1 MRITRSALLRVCLLA
16 SVPIASM
23 AQAPT
28 IVEAESGSLGTSL
41 TTGSAAGVNYITV
54 LPAANAS
61 VPPSPDRV
69 ATYQVTFPAAGS
81 YALYVR
87 IFVGPIGGADDSFYI
102 PSGFNNATN
111 WTGLYNTSS
120 GGATAP
126 GAGVSTTGGAGQN
139 VWKWVRLT
147 SIPGIGDT
155 SVGPTAWVVPDGALT
170 QSFSWGSRE
179 DGLLFDKLAFAPVNV
194 CYTVGDLDAVRA
206 STVSCPPPQPLP
218 AAYTR
223 PAGSPLAAG
232 LGKYLGSAHSAGQA
246 SLNFAAYWN
255 QVTPE
260 NGGKW
265 GAAQPTSPFGPAA
278 DGYPT
283 LPAPAFNW
291 TAARAAYTQAR
302 TTGAAFKWHTLF
314 WGNQQPAWIEG
325 LPIEKQQEAI
335 RIWLAAIAREFP
347 DIEQID
353 VVNEPLHDPP
363 RGATNGNYIDALGG
377 NGDSGWDWI
386 INAFTLARE
395 YFPNAKLVLNDYSI
409 TNTDA
414 STTDYLKII
423 DLLKTR
429 GLIDHIG
436 IQAHAFEFNYN
447 NLAQSAATH
456 RNNLARLAAT
466 GLPIYVTEFD
476 IDGADAVWGL
486 PDDPAQLQR
495 YQQLFPVFWE
505 SPAVKGVTLWGYMQ
519 GSHWRSGTGAWLMYT
534 NGAERPALQWLVRY
548 VENKPAV
555 IAPGQVFS
563 INEMPESA
571 ERRTAREF
579 LEANGY
585 GTDDTAITTAALMAA
600 NPGTFTDAN
609 GTWAGGLANYNGSNA
624 QAIAFYRQYGHV
636 GGIPVGQVVAT
647 DPDAGT
653 LSKWTLGGSCT
664 QYAINPD
671 TGVINAILGA
681 DLDFEHYTSCTVSIS
696 VWDGYATSATQTV
709 TINITN
715 LNDNKPSVTA
725 GQRFPIDGGAH
736 NVIDAIEV
744 SDPDDMNQIGFTHF
758 ANFAITSGNTNSV
771 FRLRATDGRL
781 EVARPLFIDWR
792 RTSYALGTTV
802 SDGVNTSA
810 VESVVVDIPKRVGF
824 CVAGVVRLEVPKA
837 TAPLAVLLGGELG
850 DCSPVH

>member
-1 MRITRSALLRVCLLA
+1 MRITRNALLRVCLLA

-28 IVEAESGSLGTSL
+28 IVEAESGSLGASL

-54 LPAANAS
+54 LPAANAG
-61 VPPSPDRV
+61 VAPTPDRV

-81 YALYVR
+81 YALYLR
-87 IFVGPIGGADDSFYI
+87 IFVGPIGGSDDSFYI
-102 PSGFNNATN
+102 PSGFNNTTN
-111 WTGLYNTSS
+111 WPGLYNTST

-155 SVGPTAWVVPDGALT
+155 SIGPTAWVVPDGALT

-179 DGLLFDKLAFAPVNV
+179 DGLLFDKLAFGPVNV
-194 CYTVGDLDAVRA
+194 CYTVGDLDAVRPP
-206 STVSCPPPQPLP
+206 TVSCPPPQPLP

-232 LGKYLGSAHSAGQA
+232 TGKYLGSAHSAGQA

-283 LPAPAFNW
+283 LATPAFNW
-291 TAARAAYTQAR
+291 TAARAAYDQAR
-302 TTGAAFKWHTLF
+302 STGAAFKWHTLF
-314 WGNQQPAWIEG
+314 WGNQQPAWIES
-325 LPIEKQQEAI
+325 LPVAKQQEAI

-363 RGATNGNYIDALGG
+363 RGATNGNYIEALGG
-377 NGDSGWDWI
+377 NGDSGFDWI

-495 YQQLFPVFWE
+495 YQALFPVFWE

-519 GSHWRSGTGAWLMYT
+519 NSHWRSGTGAWLMYT
-534 NGAERPALQWLVRY
+534 NGAERPALTWLVRY

-571 ERRTAREF
+571 ERQAARAY
-579 LEANGY
+579 LEMNGFA
-585 GTDDTAITTAALMAA
+585 TNDTTITTAALMAA
-600 NPGTFTDAN
+600 HPDASFTYL
-609 GTWAGGLANYNGSNA
+609 GEVFSGGLQNYNGTNF
-624 QAIAFYRQYGHV
+624 QALAFYTQFGHV
-636 GGIPVGQVVAT
+636 GGLTVGKVVAT

-653 LSKWTLGGSCT
+653 LSKWELNGNCS

-671 TGVINAILGA
+671 TGVISVILGA
-681 DLDFEHYTSCTVSIS
+681 DMDFEHYTSCTVRVS
-696 VWDGYATSATQTV
+696 VWDGYTRSAVEAV
-709 TINITN
+709 TININN

-758 ANFAITSGNTNSV
+758 SNFAITSGNTNSV

-792 RTSYALGTTV
+792 RTSYTLGTTV
-802 SDGVNTSA
+802 SDGANTSA
-810 VESVVVDIPKRVGF
+810 VEPVTVDIPKRVEF
-824 CVAGVVRLEVPKA
+824 CLAGTIRLEVPKA
-837 TAPLAVLLGGELG
+837 TAPVAVLLGGELG
-850 DCSPVH
+850 DCQVR

>member
-1 MRITRSALLRVCLLA
+1 MRFSARTLFGVCLLA
-16 SVPIASM
+16 SVPITAM
-23 AQAPT
+23 AQAPV
-28 IVEAESGSLGTSL
+28 IVEAETGTLGVSLSTGTASGVT
-41 TTGSAAGVNYITV
+41 YITG
-54 LPAANAS
+54 LNGTT
-61 VPPSPDRV
+61 PPTNLDRV
-69 ATYQVTFPAAGS
+69 ATYSVTFPAAGS

-87 IFVGPIGGADDSFYI
+87 ILAGPIGGADDSFYI
-102 PSGFNNATN
+102 PSGFNVTN
-111 WTGLYNTSS
+111 NWPGLYNTSS

-126 GAGVSTTGGAGQN
+126 NSGVSTTGGAGQN

-170 QSFSWGSRE
+170 QSFSWASRE
-179 DGLLFDKLAFAPVNV
+179 DGLLFDKLAFGPVNV
-194 CYTVGDLDAVRA
+194 CYTVGDLDAVRP
-206 STVSCPPPQPLP
+206 STVSCPPPQPAP

-232 LGKYLGSAHSAGQA
+232 LPKYLGSAHTAGQA

-265 GAAQPTSPFGPAA
+265 GSAQPTSPFGPA
-278 DGYPT
+278 DQGYPL

-291 TAARAAYTQAR
+291 TAARAAYDQAR
-302 TTGAAFKWHTLF
+302 STGAAFKWHTLF
-314 WGNQQPAWIEG
+314 WGNQQPAWIES
-325 LPIEKQQEAI
+325 LPVEKQQEAI
-335 RIWLAAIAREFP
+335 RIWLAAIAQQFP
-347 DIEQID
+347 DIEQIE

-363 RGATNGNYIDALGG
+363 RGPTNGNYIDALGG
-377 NGDSGWDWI
+377 NGTTGWDWI

-409 TNTDA
+409 TNTDS
-414 STTDYLKII
+414 STATYLAII

-436 IQAHAFEFNYN
+436 IQGHAFEFNYN
-447 NLAQSAATH
+447 NLPQSAATH
-456 RNNLARLAAT
+456 RANLARLAAT

-486 PDDPAQLQR
+486 PDDPAQLDR

-519 GSHWRSGTGAWLMYT
+519 NSHWRSGTGAWLMYT

-555 IAPGQVFS
+555 IAPGQIFS
-563 INEMPESA
+563 INETPESS
-571 ERRTAREF
+571 ERKAAREF

-600 NPGTFTDAN
+600 NPGLFTDSN
-609 GTWAGGLANYNGSNA
+609 GSWIGGLANYNGTNA
-624 QAIAFYRQYGHV
+624 QAVAFRMRYAHV
-636 GGIPVGQVVAT
+636 GGTAVGKVVAT
-647 DPDAGT
+647 DPEGGT
-653 LSKWTLGGSCT
+653 LSRWSLGSNCS

-681 DLDFEHYTSCTVSIS
+681 DLDFEHYTSCTVKVQ
-696 VWDGYATSATQTV
+696 VWDGYASSAVETV
-709 TINITN
+709 TININN
-715 LNDNKPSVTA
+715 LNDNKPAVTA

-744 SDPDDMNQIGFTHF
+744 SDPDDVNQIGFTNF
-758 ANFAITSGNTNSV
+758 SNFAITSGNTNSV
-771 FRLRATDGRL
+771 FRLRSTDGTL

-792 RTSYALGTTV
+792 KTSYTLGTTV
-802 SDGVNTSA
+802 TDGANTSA
-810 VESVVVDIPKRVGF
+810 VESVVVDIPKRVEF
-824 CVAGVVRLEVPKA
+824 CIANVIRVEVPKT
-837 TAPLAVLLGGELG
+837 TAPLAVLLGGQLG
-850 DCSPVH
+850 DCRLP